1 MDVIKII
8 EVVELLFRLKGDA
21 YIALATLSHPVHRR
35 YVEARLAE
43 IDESLEKLMVAI
55 GRTG

>member
-1 MDVIKII
+1 MDVVKII
-8 EVVELLFRLKGDA
+8 ELLFRLKGDA
-21 YIALATLSHPVHRR
+21 YIALATLTHPVHRR

-43 IDESLEKLMVAI
+43 IDSSIEKLMTAL